1 MVFKYGCFIIIS
13 FSLITNKLLRKEN
26 YDSITMAVPI
36 IEHFKAKCEM
46 LQRFVV
52 IDTKV
57 GLYIIR
63 IIAFQVWQNL

>member
-1 MVFKYGCFIIIS
+1 
-13 FSLITNKLLRKEN
+13 
-26 YDSITMAVPI
+26 MAVPI